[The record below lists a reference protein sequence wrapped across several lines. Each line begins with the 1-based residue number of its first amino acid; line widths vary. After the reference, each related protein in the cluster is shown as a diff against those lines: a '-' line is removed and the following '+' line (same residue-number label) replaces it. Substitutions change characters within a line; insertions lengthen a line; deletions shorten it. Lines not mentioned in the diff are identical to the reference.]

1 MCPTKALLSRSL
13 AHLRRAPQGSACLP
27 GPGVFRKPKPAGDCR
42 RLHESHV
49 RVRRMASFMPRAK
62 ARLFGTCPG
71 RAYTLVLQ
79 DVITE
84 EDIQAWVSAGVRL
97 RL

>member
-1 MCPTKALLSRSL
+1 MFA
-13 AHLRRAPQGSACLP
+13 RAR
-27 GPGVFRKPKPAGDCR
+27 GVQEAEACR